1 VDTTVRNE
9 TAEVD
14 PGAVLLGPSERLDD
28 VFLLGKFFLL
38 DA

>member
-14 PGAVLLGPSERLDD
+14 PGTVLLGPSERLDN
-28 VFLLGKFFLL
+28 VFLLGEFLLL